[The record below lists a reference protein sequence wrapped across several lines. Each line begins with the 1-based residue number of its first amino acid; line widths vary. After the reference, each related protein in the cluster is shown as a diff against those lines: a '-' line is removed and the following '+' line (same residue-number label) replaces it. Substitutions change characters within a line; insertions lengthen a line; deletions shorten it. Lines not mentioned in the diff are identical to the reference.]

1 MKAVFKQQQ
10 GVVLTQVCGEYLLV
24 ATREAFG
31 KCPYVNR
38 IGEFESTYWKLMSE
52 KKSPGEIMHLFMEK
66 YDLDMNSAVHI
77 LSYATDK
84 FTKAGYFVQEITE
97 DS

>member
-1 MKAVFKQQQ
+1 MNVAFRQQK

-38 IGEFESTYWKLMSE
+38 IGSAEVDYWMLMSE
-52 KKSPGEIMHLFMEK
+52 GKSPREMVIFFVDK
-66 YDLDMNSAVHI
+66 YNISYKEAIRILD
-77 LSYATDK
+77 YATEK
-84 FTKAGYFVQEITE
+84 FVKHGYLVEEIVE
-97 DS
+97 ES